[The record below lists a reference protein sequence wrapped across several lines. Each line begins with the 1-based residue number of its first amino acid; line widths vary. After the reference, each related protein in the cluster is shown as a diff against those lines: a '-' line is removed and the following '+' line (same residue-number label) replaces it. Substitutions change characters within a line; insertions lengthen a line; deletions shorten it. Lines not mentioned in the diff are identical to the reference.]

1 MVTKRDNGK
10 KEFVS
15 VGSIIGKTGL
25 KNIGGMIQE
34 EYLTALKSWSKESK
48 IYIEMRD
55 DVTIGTLLDAIKL
68 PLLGA
73 EFDVE
78 AGGIEEADDQAKD
91 FLWDNMNQMYKQEW
105 NSHVKDCLDALDFGF
120 AIGEIVLEKRED
132 GRMWL
137 RNIDPRGQETLDKWT
152 FGDND
157 ELKEFVQRDPNTGGS
172 YSIPISKCVHITFRG
187 RKGNPQGRSLLRSLY
202 RPWRFLKDLENLE
215 AIGIERDVGGMPIAQ
230 LPEEPLTDDDRTKV
244 EQALEA
250 LRVDE
255 AMYLITPHGMEVS
268 PYGGG
273 TKMYDV
279 KAVIDRYMK
288 IILMRMFSQ
297 FLMLGMGQVG
307 TQALVQGSQDF
318 FTLGLL
324 SVKRELESA
333 WNQQLVPLLFKFNN
347 FGIKDYPKI
356 VWKDPGKIDIAAIMS
371 AYAQGV
377 SSQAITP
384 VREDEEHFRT
394 IMDLPELPEG
404 EGIGV
409 RIPEQPFM
417 PEIWTINDK
426 VKALSNQYREISNKI
441 DIITETIKP

>member
-1 MVTKRDNGK
+1 
-10 KEFVS
+10 
-15 VGSIIGKTGL
+15 
-25 KNIGGMIQE
+25 MIQE
-34 EYLTALKSWSKESK
+34 EYLAALKSWNKESK

-55 DVTIGTLLDAIKL
+55 DVTIGTLLDALKL

-78 AGGIEEADDQAKD
+78 AGGVEEADIQAKE
-91 FLWDNMNQMYKQEW
+91 FLWDNMNRMYNQDW
-105 NSHVKDCLDALDFGF
+105 LSHVTDCLDALDFGF
-120 AIGEIVLEKRED
+120 AIGEIVMEKRD
-132 GRMWL
+132 DSRMWL

-152 FGDND
+152 FGDNN

-172 YSIPISKCVHITFRG
+172 FNIPISKCVHITFRG

-215 AIGIERDVGGMPIAQ
+215 AIGIERDVGGMPIAE
-230 LPEEPLTDDDRTKV
+230 LPEEPISPDDITKV
-244 EQALEA
+244 EQALES

-255 AMYLITPHGMEVS
+255 AMYLITPFGMKVS

-273 TKMYDV
+273 SKMYDV

-288 IILMRMFSQ
+288 VILMRMFSQ
-297 FLMLGMGQVG
+297 FLMLGMSQVG

-324 SVKRELESA
+324 SIKHELESA
-333 WNQQLVPLLFKFNN
+333 WNQQLVPLLFKFNT

-356 VWKDPGKIDIAAIMS
+356 VWKDPGKVDVLNILS

-404 EGIGV
+404 EGIGP
-409 RIPEQPFM
+409 RIPEQPAM
-417 PEIWTINDK
+417 PEVWTINDK
-426 VKALSNQYREISNKI
+426 IKSISNQYRELSAKI
-441 DIITETIKP
+441 DRFIEVTNA